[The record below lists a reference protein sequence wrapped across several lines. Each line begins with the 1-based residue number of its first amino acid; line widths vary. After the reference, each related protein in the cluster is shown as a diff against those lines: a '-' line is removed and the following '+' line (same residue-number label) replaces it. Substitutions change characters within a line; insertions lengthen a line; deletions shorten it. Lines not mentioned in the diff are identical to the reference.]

1 LVTSQLPLSGD
12 ADAYGVRFEHDDD
25 PSGAHAAYRYVVSPG
40 WIETMGLRV
49 LRGRP
54 LGERDTP
61 EAPASALISESFAR
75 RTFRSR
81 DPIGQRLRLGGD
93 EQAWLTIVGVVPDVK
108 QSSLA
113 AGVEDAVFLTTGHF
127 YFTDRV
133 RWLAVR
139 VRGDA
144 PGMIPAIRR
153 AVWSVDADQPIVR
166 ATTMADLLSASE
178 ARRRFALRVFEM
190 FAVLA
195 LTLAAIGIYG
205 VLSGSVGERMRE
217 IGVRSAL
224 GASRRSILSLVL
236 RQGLTMAGIGVVF
249 GLAGALAASRAL
261 TTLLFDVSRI
271 DPLTYT
277 GVIITLGV
285 VAAAACWLPAWRASR
300 VDPATTLRAQ

>member
-1 LVTSQLPLSGD
+1 
-12 ADAYGVRFEHDDD
+12 
-25 PSGAHAAYRYVVSPG
+25 
-40 WIETMGLRV
+40 MGLRV

-285 VAAAACWLPAWRASR
+285 VATAACWLPAWRASR